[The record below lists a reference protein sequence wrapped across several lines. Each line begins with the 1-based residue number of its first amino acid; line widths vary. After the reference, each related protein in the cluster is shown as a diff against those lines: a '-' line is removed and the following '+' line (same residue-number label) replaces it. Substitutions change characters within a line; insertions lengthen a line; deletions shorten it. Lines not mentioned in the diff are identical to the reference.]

1 MKKTMTLM
9 ILALLFCTP
18 LSFAQEKIEVRIK
31 DGTRIKGFEREF
43 LVGFGIVTG
52 LAGTGDSDEALTQ
65 QTLSN
70 VLKHLDIDIDEEDLK
85 MNNCAAVMITAHF
98 DGPGYKGD
106 LLDCS
111 ITTVGDASSLV
122 GGTLQM
128 SPILNPKGEMAAIA
142 QGDLT
147 TGGFSFGSEGEG
159 GNTVTKNHPTAGR
172 LTDGAKL
179 THDQNL
185 AQLKRESFELI
196 LKRADFSSASRI
208 EDAINKKFFG
218 MAKVDGKGQ
227 VIVKVPS
234 EYRELN
240 KVPHFISE
248 VQSLKYQPDQV
259 ARIVINEKT
268 GTIVVGS
275 NVKISPVA
283 IAHGNLFVSVK
294 RTQEV
299 SQPNPESWRGE
310 TVVVDN
316 EETTVEEEKVR
327 FQKIPAIT
335 TVDDMVN
342 ALNKLGVS
350 PRDMM
355 SIFQTLKR
363 QGALHAKLEV
373 Q

>member
-1 MKKTMTLM
+1 MKKINILWILM
-9 ILALLFCTP
+9 MFLFTQIP
-18 LSFAQEKIEVRIK
+18 LSANEIKVRIK
-31 DGTRIKGFEREF
+31 DGTRIKGFEREY

-65 QTLSN
+65 QTLGN
-70 VLKHLDIDIDEEDLK
+70 VLKHLDIDVDEEDLK
-85 MNNCAAVMITAHF
+85 MNNSAAVMITAYF

-106 LLDCS
+106 LIDCS
-111 ITTVGDASSLV
+111 ITTVGDAKSLV

-128 SPILNPKGEMAAIA
+128 SPVLNPSGEMTAIA
-142 QGDLT
+142 QGDIT
-147 TGGFSFGSEGEG
+147 TGGFSFGSGGEG
-159 GNTVTKNHPTAGR
+159 GETVTKNHPTAGR

-179 THDQNL
+179 IKDQNH
-185 AQLKRESFELI
+185 ANLKRESFELI
-196 LKRADFSSASRI
+196 MKKPDFLSAARI
-208 EDAINKKFFG
+208 EDVINKKFFG
-218 MAKVDGKGQ
+218 MAKVGSKGE
-227 VIVKVPS
+227 VVVKVPS

-248 VQSLKYQPDQV
+248 VQALTYQPDQE

-268 GTIVVGS
+268 GTIVVGN
-275 NVKISPVA
+275 NVQISPVA

-294 RTQEV
+294 NTQEV
-299 SQPNPESWRGE
+299 SQPNPDSWRGE
-310 TVVVDN
+310 AVVVN
-316 EETTVEEEKVR
+316 NQETVVEEEQVR

-342 ALNKLGVS
+342 ALNKLGVT